1 MRKKA
6 GQALHSLSEESRARA
21 PWGQEV
27 GSSQE
32 ESCSPSGPRDLA
44 LGSVRCLEEAL
55 AQA

>member
-6 GQALHSLSEESRARA
+6 DQALHSLSEGSRVRA
-21 PWGQEV
+21 PWGQEA

-32 ESCSPSGPRDLA
+32 MPCSPLGPRDLA
-44 LGSVRCLEEAL
+44 LGSVRCPEEAL

>member
-6 GQALHSLSEESRARA
+6 GQALHSLSEGSRARA
-21 PWGQEV
+21 PWGQEA

-32 ESCSPSGPRDLA
+32 VSCSPSGPRDLA